1 MKKIFSLLVISLTIF
16 SCSLKLETVRFVVA
30 SQTADCMGA
39 FPQTCLLVKIGDNA
53 DWQFFY
59 SHIEGFDYEEGY
71 EYVLKVRIENR
82 ENTPA
87 DASSIRYILVKEVSK
102 TRKVSENLPEPI
114 KF

>member
-1 MKKIFSLLVISLTIF
+1 MKKIISLLIIVLAMF
-16 SCSLKLETVRFVVA
+16 SCSQKPETVRFIVA

-39 FPQTCLLVKIGDNA
+39 FPQTCLLVKIGDNTE
-53 DWQFFY
+53 WQFFY

-71 EYVLKVRIENR
+71 EYVLNVRMEAR

-114 KF
+114 RF